1 MSVDNKMMA
10 VEIKPGTQFVAGVPK
25 PLFEVRLGSSTS
37 SYDVSADGRFL
48 IATSVGQ
55 SATAP
60 MTVVLNWQAALRK

>member
-1 MSVDNKMMA
+1 MMA

-25 PLFEVRLGSSTS
+25 PLFEVRLGSSTSTS

-60 MTVVLNWQAALRK
+60 MTVVLNWQAALRR